1 MLRLTVFSSIDC
13 NFLVGWRLTNSS
25 LQPQGLVGF
34 PLCNHN
40 NDLYTRSAHFVL
52 GMVLTILD
60 VLRIQLQNMQRANDS
75 EWASGGMTQLILE
88 PMRPASHE

>member
-1 MLRLTVFSSIDC
+1 M
-13 NFLVGWRLTNSS
+13 
-25 LQPQGLVGF
+25 
-34 PLCNHN
+34 
-40 NDLYTRSAHFVL
+40 L